1 MHGNWKKWKCCD
13 VFTQW
18 TTSTYFIYFSHV
30 EFLSR
35 FRVNVTHCLYL
46 DEHLLLLSYG
56 FYLLV
61 FPFICMLFPS
71 MTLAQLL
78 THLCIVTGFVES
90 PIRFNEYNIRNVF
103 ASTVVFLKQFYVSG
117 YFLLKIIYNIVQN
130 FDWDRNNSW
139 LKTRD
144 KPQHTFSL

>member
-1 MHGNWKKWKCCD
+1 METEESGN
-13 VFTQW
+13 VAIFLPNERHLHIL
-18 TTSTYFIYFSHV
+18 FFFSR
-30 EFLSR
+30 EYLSR

-103 ASTVVFLKQFYVSG
+103 ASTVVFFKAILCFWV
-117 YFLLKIIYNIVQN
+117 FPAENHL
-130 FDWDRNNSW
+130 
-139 LKTRD
+139 
-144 KPQHTFSL
+144 QHCAKL